1 MSELSD
7 AGPDGTP
14 AALRRCGTAL
24 LNQQFWLWGQDI
36 RRPGGNALLAHGF
49 RRARPPE
56 GVKGSPSYALDLGGG
71 RSLVLWG
78 FGLFL
83 GDPALGGIYVSRF
96 RLAPLLTPDAEPPAG
111 VWSPSHLPLRRAP
124 RDPAEWAAAWAL
136 LGVAVR
142 WLAAY
147 ERWVQATYGA
157 AERQA
162 LLHGWDRPV
171 CLVERMP
178 VTWSRLARRTE
189 RTRRRV
195 LIRLDAHAQED
206 PPHDRHEP

>member
-1 MSELSD
+1 MSDLSD

-36 RRPGGNALLAHGF
+36 RRPEGNVLLAHGF

-56 GVKGSPSYALDLGGG
+56 GVKGSPSYALDLGGD

-83 GDPALGGIYVSRF
+83 GDRALGGIYVSRF
-96 RLAPLLTPDAEPPAG
+96 RLAPLLILDAEPPAG
-111 VWSPSHLPLRRAP
+111 VWSPSQLPPRRP
-124 RDPAEWAAAWAL
+124 PADAAERAVAWTL
-136 LGVAVR
+136 LGDAVR

-147 ERWVQATYGA
+147 ERWVQATYGVA
-157 AERQA
+157 HRQG
-162 LLHGWDRPV
+162 LLHGWGRAV
-171 CLVERMP
+171 CPVERMP
-178 VTWSRLARRTE
+178 MTWSRLACRTE
-189 RTRRRV
+189 RTRRR
-195 LIRLDAHAQED
+195 AHARSAAPGAEGG
-206 PPHDRHEP
+206 HGG